1 VIIDCTAGAN
11 LSGGVKN
18 NQDSIIMKKDGEGDE
33 RG

>member
-1 VIIDCTAGAN
+1 VIIDCTAGGN

-18 NQDSIIMKKDGEGDE
+18 NQDIMKKDGEGDE

>member
-11 LSGGVKN
+11 LSSGVKN
-18 NQDSIIMKKDGEGDE
+18 NQDSIMKKDGEMDE